1 MHELSIALGIVRIA
15 EDEAVK
21 AGVSRFSAI
30 DLEIGTLAGIEFD
43 ALDFAWPSAVK
54 NTVLQNA
61 RCRMHIIPARA
72 ECCDCQAKFS
82 VKEVYDSCP
91 ACGSYL
97 KNIFQGKELRVRSLD
112 ID

>member
-1 MHELSIALGIVRIA
+1 MHELSIAIGIVQIA
-15 EDEAVK
+15 EDEAAK
-21 AGVSRFSAI
+21 AGVSSFSAI
-30 DLEIGTLAGIEFD
+30 DLEIGTMAGIEFE

-54 NTVLQNA
+54 NTVLQDA
-61 RCRMHIIPARA
+61 ERRIHKIPAMA
-72 ECCDCQAKFS
+72 ACGDCQTEFP

-97 KNIFQGKELRVRSLD
+97 KNIFRGKELRVRSLD